1 MRLQQVAIAWTCMT
15 NTLLV
20 VKLVSLNISHI
31 ILTKIWPKWTTFLL
45 VDVIVSGVILH
56 VNMVLPLEMLVLEGQ
71 DG

>member
-1 MRLQQVAIAWTCMT
+1 MA
-15 NTLLV
+15 
-20 VKLVSLNISHI
+20 
-31 ILTKIWPKWTTFLL
+31 KWTTFLL